1 MWQLYLHLTIFT
13 SLNCKW
19 YVCAVQVECLQ
30 VDNDISKNQL
40 SNMKSRLEQYND
52 TNEDDH
58 VNNMKMLDSDQE
70 KSVDSDNEGGL
81 W

>member
-1 MWQLYLHLTIFT
+1 M
-13 SLNCKW
+13 
-19 YVCAVQVECLQ
+19 
-30 VDNDISKNQL
+30 DNDISKNQL

-81 W
+81 